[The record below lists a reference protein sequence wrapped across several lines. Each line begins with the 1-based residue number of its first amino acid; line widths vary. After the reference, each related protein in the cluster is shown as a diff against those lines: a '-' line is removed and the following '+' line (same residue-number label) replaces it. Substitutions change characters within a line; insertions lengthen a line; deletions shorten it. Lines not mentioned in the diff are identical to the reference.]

1 MDRLINVF
9 LKKIEEVNKKNF
21 RSINFEVRR
30 KNYMELDLSGENRCI
45 IKGFFEYS
53 NRENDDSDSDINTF
67 NKFRDTLFNRSLHFQ
82 SIKFESFKISDG
94 SMIYRVAFDIE
105 LGIEEE
111 ISIPVPIRIGEEV
124 EFIMNNE
131 KFRGVVEKYCDNNPD
146 QVEVRVDSTCAY
158 ILDYRN
164 LFPIKK

>member
-1 MDRLINVF
+1 MNKLINLF
-9 LKKIEEVNKKNF
+9 FKKVEEVNKKNF
-21 RSINFEVRR
+21 RTINFEVIS
-30 KNYMELDLSGENRCI
+30 KNHMKLGWEDEYS

-53 NRENDDSDSDINTF
+53 NRENDDSVSDINTF
-67 NKFRDTLFNRSLHFQ
+67 EKFRDTIFNRPIHFQ
-82 SIKFESFKISDG
+82 SIKFWSSKLPNG
-94 SMIYRVAFDIE
+94 VLIYRVDFEIE

-146 QVEVRVDSTCAY
+146 QVEVRVDSTGVY
-158 ILDYRN
+158 ILDYRI